1 MMANTGKRGFTLT
14 EILIAVAIVG
24 ILIAIAIPNFL
35 KGAETAKKKACIN
48 NLMIIDAAKEQYALD
63 YNLASGTSLTT
74 PTTAIKDAIDSSYI
88 KGGAPTCPSDGNYTY
103 GNIGTDPT
111 CDLGGSKG
119 HSL

>member
-1 MMANTGKRGFTLT
+1 M
-14 EILIAVAIVG
+14 EILIAVVIIGV
-24 ILIAIAIPNFL
+24 LVAIAIPNFL
-35 KGAETAKKKACIN
+35 KGAETARKKACIN

-74 PTTAIKDAIDSSYI
+74 AMKNAIDGTYI
-88 KGGAPTCPSDGNYTY
+88 KGGAPSCPSNGNYTY

-111 CDLGGSKG
+111 CDLSGSKG